1 MSVQRVPSV
10 PFAQIANEALRDK
23 RLSFKARGV
32 LAMVMSHSGEWNATA
47 RWLES
52 QSDKDGREA
61 IQSALNELNELGYRE
76 VLKERGKDGEIRTV
90 VVWRQIPE
98 MRISRPTVNP
108 TDGKPDQRLTRGSI
122 EHNSSEHYLEEH
134 NLKKEHDPAPKP
146 DIVINPPVPISND
159 FDLFWAAYPRRA
171 GKSQARLAWKKAA
184 KTVDAR
190 VIIAAAERFAL
201 DPNRED
207 QYTPHPTTWLNQGR
221 WDDDPLPAKGSK
233 FHDTMTE
240 IYAATQREGNLFQ

>member
-52 QSDKDGREA
+52 QSDKDGRES

-76 VLKERGKDGEIRTV
+76 VFKERGKGGDIRTV
-90 VVWRQIPE
+90 VVWRQVPE
-98 MRISRPTVNP
+98 MPISRPTGNP
-108 TDGKPDQRLTRGSI
+108 TTGKPDHRKTRGSI

-134 NLKKEHDPAPKP
+134 NLEKEHTPAPKP
-146 DIVINPPVPISND
+146 EIVIHSPVPITND
-159 FDLFWAAYPRRA
+159 FDLFWSAYPRRA
-171 GKSQARLAWKKAA
+171 GKSQARLAWKKAIRA
-184 KTVDAR
+184 VDAR
-190 VIIAAAERFAL
+190 IIIAAAERFSL

-221 WDDDPLPAKGSK
+221 WDDDPLPRKRGK
-233 FHDTMTE
+233 DDGFMENLYDF
-240 IYAATQREGNLFQ
+240 TQREGSIFQ